1 VPDLHA
7 AILARLRVGHNVGP
21 PPSCDDHAVRD
32 TVLLVDDHSDFRAA
46 ARAVLEAGDFEVVGE
61 AGTGAD
67 GIRAAR
73 RLRPRVVLLDVRL
86 PDLDGFAVADRLAEL
101 PEPPAVVL
109 ISSRG
114 ERAYGARLDRAA
126 ARGFLSKADLTVPAL
141 HLVLR

>member
-1 VPDLHA
+1 
-7 AILARLRVGHNVGP
+7 
-21 PPSCDDHAVRD
+21 VRD

-46 ARAVLEAGDFEVVGE
+46 ARAVLEAGGFEVVGE

-73 RLRPRVVLLDVRL
+73 QLRPRVVLLDVRL

-114 ERAYGARLDRAA
+114 ERAYGARLQRAA

-141 HLVLR
+141 RLVLA